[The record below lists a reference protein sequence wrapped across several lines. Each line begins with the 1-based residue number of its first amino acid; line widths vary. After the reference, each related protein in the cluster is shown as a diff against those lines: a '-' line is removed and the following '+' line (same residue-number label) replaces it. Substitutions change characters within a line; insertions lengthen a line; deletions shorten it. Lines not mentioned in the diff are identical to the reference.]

1 MAVFLILFVY
11 FGLIARLTSNIKE
24 DRTKRLRQALL
35 GGIGL
40 WIIMALRSW
49 TCGQDLLYAEKGVGY
64 IVQFVNME
72 YMPFLNALYSDNA
85 YEPGFNLLF
94 WFIYNYISPNPQL
107 MLAIT
112 SGIEIGLIGYTLYK
126 QSPNIILSYIA
137 FACLGLYIF
146 SFSGLRQGL
155 GFALTFFAFNF
166 IDDKKGWKFFGIVL
180 LAFTVHKSSLLF
192 LPAYFFR
199 DISLTKQRA
208 ILGVFTVFA
217 FLPVLMPVIQYFSL
231 LIYGKE
237 KYSSYQGGAYG
248 LFALFIAMLFFSFKY
263 IPINS
268 ASDRKMMQMRWMC
281 LIAIFL
287 QSSGI
292 LSAGALARIAYN
304 YSIFFC
310 LLLPFTTSTSTYSKK
325 INLNTIIAIL
335 LVAFFVYC
343 NKDGFLNVVP
353 YRFFWEEHFD
363 I

>member
-11 FGLIARLTSNIKE
+11 LGLLAKLTSNIKE
-24 DRTKRLRQALL
+24 EGTKRLRQALL

-49 TCGQDLLYAEKGVGY
+49 TCGQDLLYADRGVGY
-64 IVQFVNME
+64 IFQFVNME

-85 YEPGFNLLF
+85 YEPGFNLIF
-94 WFIYNYISPNPQL
+94 WCIYNYISPNPQF
-107 MLAIT
+107 MLAII
-112 SGIEIGLIGYTLYK
+112 SGVEIGLIGYTLYK

-155 GFALTFFAFNF
+155 GVAFTFFAFNF
-166 IDDKKGWKFFGIVL
+166 IDDKKKWKFFGIVL
-180 LAFTVHKSSLLF
+180 LAFTMHKSSLLF
-192 LPAYFFR
+192 LPAYFIR
-199 DISLTKQRA
+199 NLSLTKQRA
-208 ILGVFTVFA
+208 ILGVVAVLA

-263 IPINS
+263 IS
-268 ASDRKMMQMRWMC
+268 TDSTTDRKIMQMRWMC

-310 LLLPFTTSTSTYSKK
+310 LLLPFTTSASTYTKNK
-325 INLNTIIAIL
+325 NLSTIIAIL
-335 LVAFFVYC
+335 LIAFFVYC
-343 NKDGFLNVVP
+343 NKDGYLNVVP
-353 YRFFWEEHFD
+353 YRFFWEEHFN